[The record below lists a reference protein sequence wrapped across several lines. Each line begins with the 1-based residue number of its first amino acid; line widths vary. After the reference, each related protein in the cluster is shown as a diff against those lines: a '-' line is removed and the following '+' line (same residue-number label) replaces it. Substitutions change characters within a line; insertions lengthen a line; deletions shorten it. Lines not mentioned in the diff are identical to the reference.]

1 MLFFVLLQ
9 LGCASGIKN
18 LYEAER
24 SAALA
29 VAGPPAGDWAP
40 DLRLRLSGE
49 ALDGLVQI
57 VLDQG
62 LLSWDRDLE
71 LKAPLGVTV
80 RVEPKAD
87 VRSLKLSG
95 SSDCEGCLD
104 IDASLD
110 GKARWSAAGQ
120 SGSLPFTAR
129 VGGTVS
135 FELKDQ
141 GEAWALSGRL
151 RDVDRVQVGIEA
163 LGNVDATEV
172 LGDWV
177 DEALKSS
184 KPLELGELGGPEL
197 PVRAARLVTRGLD
210 GDIEVQLLSDLETSA
225 PVSAGGSLQSDF
237 ELRASTACMLG
248 LARRFAFDKG
258 VIAYETAAIPTS
270 LSATSSNFLLGLR
283 LWHLDG
289 AGWWRDYTVKGR
301 MSAARGEL
309 SFSPSE
315 AEEGD
320 KSQGAA
326 LADPLAL
333 LAEGRI
339 LQAVEDGVRQTLP
352 VSQGLRLGEAQIQA
366 RVERVVGDDTA
377 LVFKGSLSGA
387 EGAAAGAAGGQRGG
401 GLPR

>member
-1 MLFFVLLQ
+1 MYFFVLMQ
-9 LGCASGIKN
+9 LGCASGIQN
-18 LYEAER
+18 LYETER

-29 VAGPPAGDWAP
+29 VAGPPPGDWAP

-62 LLSWDRDLE
+62 LLAWDQELE
-71 LKAPLGVTV
+71 VKAPLGVIFT
-80 RVEPKAD
+80 VEPRAD

-95 SSDCEGCLD
+95 SSDCDGCLD

-110 GKARWSAAGQ
+110 GKARWSAGGQ
-120 SGSLPFTAR
+120 SGTLPFTAR

-135 FELKDQ
+135 FELKDR
-141 GEAWALSGRL
+141 GDAWDLSGRL

-172 LGDWV
+172 LGGWV
-177 DEALKSS
+177 DEALKRS

-197 PVRAARLVTRGLD
+197 PVRAARLVTKGLD
-210 GDIEVQLLSDLETSA
+210 GDIEVQLLSDLVSSA

-258 VIAYETAAIPTS
+258 VIAYDTAAIPTS
-270 LSATSSNFLLGLR
+270 LSATSASFLLGLR

-289 AGWWRDYTVKGR
+289 AGWWRDYQVKGR
-301 MSAARGEL
+301 MAAAKGRL
-309 SFSPSE
+309 SFTPSE
-315 AEEGD
+315 AVEGE

-333 LAEGRI
+333 LAEGQI
-339 LQAVEDGVRQTLP
+339 LQAVEDGVHAAPIRAVLAHRTASATISSSVRDGANP
-352 VSQGLRLGEAQIQA
+352 VSVRS
-366 RVERVVGDDTA
+366 RDT
-377 LVFKGSLSGA
+377 SGA
-387 EGAAAGAAGGQRGG
+387 R
-401 GLPR
+401 LPRSSKSAP